1 MVAVGEAFGTIG
13 ICILGLALLIAGL
26 VARSR
31 SNAPQYP
38 QQPAYPYPPQ
48 TPCPP
53 QAPPGY
59 PPSYPPQQFGYPP
72 APPGDYPA
80 PPGAYPTP
88 PGAYPPPYPGHY
100 PPPVKKR
107 GTALIIIGAVLL
119 AFGLLGVVGR
129 LARHNSTADTPSAS
143 RTHHSPTTSTQD
155 PFGQTGSGLKVGDCI
170 SSTAFEARMFLQ
182 AGDCNDVMSTYLL
195 ASKGDGSAM
204 CPDGKR
210 DGSVY
215 SVLENDETTMC
226 FEPNM
231 MAGKCYRVPKGTTA
245 LFTYSGLCGPEDF
258 KVLTRSDGTGTD
270 NCPAGTKSISFPEPP
285 VSYCIVPASQ

>member
-1 MVAVGEAFGTIG
+1 MVAVGEIFGLIG

-31 SNAPQYP
+31 PSPAQNP
-38 QQPAYPYPPQ
+38 QQSPYPYPPQ
-48 TPCPP
+48 V
-53 QAPPGY
+53 PPGY
-59 PPSYPPQQFGYPP
+59 LQSGYPPPGYPPQQFGYPP
-72 APPGDYPA
+72 PPPGS
-80 PPGAYPTP
+80 
-88 PGAYPPPYPGHY
+88 YPPPYPGPY
-100 PPPVKKR
+100 PPSVKKQ

-119 AFGLLGVVGR
+119 AFGLLGVVVR
-129 LARHNSTADTPSAS
+129 LSRHNTTADASSSS
-143 RTHHSPTTSTQD
+143 RTHSSPTASTQA
-155 PFGQTGSGLKVGDCI
+155 PFRQTGSGLKVGECI

-215 SVLENDETTMC
+215 SVLENDETTLC

-231 MAGKCYRVPKGTTA
+231 VAGKCYRVPKGTTA
-245 LFTYSGLCGPEDF
+245 LFTYAGLCGPEDF
-258 KVLTRSDGTGTD
+258 KVLTRSDGTGGD
-270 NCPAGTKSISFPEPP
+270 NCPTGTKSISFPEPP
-285 VSYCIVPASQ
+285 VRYCIVPASQ

>member
-31 SNAPQYP
+31 SGAPQNSP
-38 QQPAYPYPPQ
+38 QPPYPYPPQ
-48 TPCPP
+48 PP
-53 QAPPGY
+53 PGYPHPGY

-72 APPGDYPA
+72 APPG
-80 PPGAYPTP
+80 
-88 PGAYPPPYPGHY
+88 AYPPPYPSPY

-107 GTALIIIGAVLL
+107 GTALIVIGAVLL

-129 LARHNSTADTPSAS
+129 LGR
-143 RTHHSPTTSTQD
+143 HHSSALDTSSAPDMHSSSQAPPGPTTSTQD
-155 PFGQTGSGLKVGDCI
+155 PFGQTGSVLKVGDCI
-170 SSTAFEARMFLQ
+170 SSTAFEARMFLE
-182 AGDCNDVMSTYLL
+182 AGDCTDVMSTYRL

-231 MAGKCYRVPKGTTA
+231 MAGKCYQVPKGTTA

-258 KVLTRSDGTGTD
+258 KVLTRSDDTGAD